1 MDVIVYLFTVLCGFA
16 RWSFLDGVGSRNV
29 GGNSVRCVMSCID
42 SGIFWTGIFEMPEE
56 YIMVEHAVDR
66 ALSGEQTWC
75 RYVRWGVY

>member
-1 MDVIVYLFTVLCGFA
+1 
-16 RWSFLDGVGSRNV
+16 
-29 GGNSVRCVMSCID
+29 MSCID

-66 ALSGEQTWC
+66 SLSGEQTWC